1 MTKLSRIALAFGGV
15 LTLPLLAGLPAHAQ
29 PAPPQTPPQ
38 AAQQP
43 ERPQLSP
50 TDRSAMVDAHIAAIH
65 AGLRL
70 TPDQEKLWP
79 AVESAARD
87 GMKKIADLRERT
99 RAAARPADPIEG
111 MSRMAEAALVRGEA
125 LKKIS
130 DAAKPLYASLT
141 DEQKRRLPLLMHG
154 GRGGWREGRGM
165 GDMMRNMMG
174 DRGPGG
180 PGMMQRGDGTGPR
193 MGMGPGTGPGDDRRG
208 PPGERRR
215 GAERDG
221 PQPSR

>member
-1 MTKLSRIALAFGGV
+1 MTKFSRIALAFGGA
-15 LTLPLLAGLPAHAQ
+15 LALPLLAGLPAHAQ
-29 PAPPQTPPQ
+29 PAPPQTPPPP
-38 AAQQP
+38 AAQQQN
-43 ERPQLSP
+43 RPQLSP
-50 TDRSAMVDAHIAAIH
+50 TDRAAMVDAHIAAIH

-87 GMKKIADLRERT
+87 GMKKLSDLREKT

-111 MSRMAEAALVRGEA
+111 MSRMAEAALARGEA

-141 DEQKRRLPLLMHG
+141 DEQKHRLPLLMHG
-154 GRGGWREGRGM
+154 GRREGRGM

-180 PGMMQRGDGTGPR
+180 PGMMQRGDGPGPR
-193 MGMGPGTGPGDDRRG
+193 MGMGPGMGPGDDRRG
-208 PPGERRR
+208 PPGERRS
-215 GAERDG
+215 GPERDA
-221 PQPSR
+221 PPPR